1 MKVNSSIT
9 PEGYF
14 KIVIFTI
21 LVVCA
26 LVGFTIAE
34 YNESKDYVKVEAIIE
49 SVRKDSANAENGEA
63 NYIEFSF
70 QYNGKMYNNQQ
81 RVVFRLNKKVGSS
94 TNVWINPENPNEIR
108 DIYKT
113 NLLYIID
120 GFSLIFLVFMIK
132 AYKIRKNE

>member
-1 MKVNSSIT
+1 MKVNSRIT

>member
-108 DIYKT
+108 DSYKT